1 MAVVET
7 IVNMVRE
14 SPIVFTLFIYLFILS
29 FFLKDQFQ
37 KSVWFYILLIV
48 VPFIVGMI
56 YTFSGEFTSSISNL
70 VATATSMLS
79 IKTAIIAV
87 VTIAALGFLIYISES
102 DTGSAALGYGA
113 MILGILFGLS
123 WLVIF
128 YKRYQAYIYNMK
140 GWWGFIVNFIFF
152 IPCLISDL
160 FEYLYGDF
168 KVTPKIVFI
177 TLFIELVIVLLYIYV
192 PKIAKKMQEQ
202 PGKIIVDK
210 PERINLKKD
219 MTNYI
224 DMQSEKP
231 PPTQTLTSPDREV
244 AVRKRFSLSMWVYV
258 VPMPPNHIPYNK
270 TANILNFAYHPRIAY
285 NGTDKK
291 FSIDYNTRD
300 TDIFDAPMEKWNH
313 VVVNYDKDTV
323 DMFLNGALK
332 TTIPRQKANE
342 TFSVGDILTI
352 GQDNGLQGGIAKVM
366 YFEQPLLSFEIERM
380 YKLQKGIVGTE

>member
-29 FFLKDQFQ
+29 FFLKGQFQ
-37 KSVWFYILLIV
+37 KSAWFYVLLIV

-70 VATATSMLS
+70 VATASSMLS
-79 IKTAIIAV
+79 IKNAIFTV
-87 VTIAALGFLIYISES
+87 VAIAALWFFIYISES

-123 WLVIF
+123 WLVIL
-128 YKRYQAYIYNMK
+128 YKQYQAYIYNMK
-140 GWWGFIVNFIFF
+140 GWGGFIVNFIFF
-152 IPCLISDL
+152 IPCLISDM
-160 FEYLYGDF
+160 FEYLYGDY

-177 TLFIELVIVLLYIYV
+177 TLIIELVIVLLYIYV
-192 PKIAKKMQEQ
+192 PKIAKKIQEQ

-219 MTNYI
+219 KTNYI

-231 PPTQTLTSPDREV
+231 QRQTLTSPDREV
-244 AVRKRFSLSMWVYV
+244 VVRKRFALSMWVYV

-270 TANILNFAYHPRIAY
+270 PANILNFVHHPRITY

-291 FSIDYNTRD
+291 FSIDYNTQD

-313 VVVNYDKDTV
+313 IVVNYDKDTV
-323 DMFLNGALK
+323 DMFLNGVLK
-332 TTIPRQKANE
+332 TTIPRQTANE

-380 YKLQKGIVGTE
+380 YKLQKDIVGTE

>member
-1 MAVVET
+1 
-7 IVNMVRE
+7 
-14 SPIVFTLFIYLFILS
+14 
-29 FFLKDQFQ
+29 
-37 KSVWFYILLIV
+37 
-48 VPFIVGMI
+48 
-56 YTFSGEFTSSISNL
+56 
-70 VATATSMLS
+70 
-79 IKTAIIAV
+79 
-87 VTIAALGFLIYISES
+87 
-102 DTGSAALGYGA
+102 
-113 MILGILFGLS
+113 
-123 WLVIF
+123 
-128 YKRYQAYIYNMK
+128 MK

-160 FEYLYGDF
+160 FEYLYGDY

-177 TLFIELVIVLLYIYV
+177 TLIIELVIVLLYIYV
-192 PKIAKKMQEQ
+192 PKIVKKMQEQ

-231 PPTQTLTSPDREV
+231 QRQTLTSPDREV
-244 AVRKRFSLSMWVYV
+244 VVRKRFALSMWVYV

-270 TANILNFAYHPRIAY
+270 PANILNFAHHPRITY

-291 FSIDYNTRD
+291 FSIDYNTQD

-313 VVVNYDKDTV
+313 IVVNYDKDTV
-323 DMFLNGALK
+323 DMFLNGVLK
-332 TTIPRQKANE
+332 TTIPRENANE

-366 YFEQPLLSFEIERM
+366 YFEQPLLSFEIKRM
-380 YKLQKGIVGTE
+380 YTLQKDMVGTE

>member
-29 FFLKDQFQ
+29 FFLKGQFQ
-37 KSVWFYILLIV
+37 KSAWFYVLLIV

-70 VATATSMLS
+70 VATASSMLS
-79 IKTAIIAV
+79 IKNAIFTV
-87 VTIAALGFLIYISES
+87 VAIAALWFFIYISES

-123 WLVIF
+123 WLVIL
-128 YKRYQAYIYNMK
+128 YKQYQAYIYNMK

-152 IPCLISDL
+152 IPCLISDM
-160 FEYLYGDF
+160 FEYLYGDY

-177 TLFIELVIVLLYIYV
+177 TLIIELVIVLLYIYV
-192 PKIAKKMQEQ
+192 PKIAKKIQEQ

-219 MTNYI
+219 KTNYI

-231 PPTQTLTSPDREV
+231 QRQTLTSPDREV
-244 AVRKRFSLSMWVYV
+244 VVRKRFALSMWVYV

-270 TANILNFAYHPRIAY
+270 PANILNFVHHPRITY

-291 FSIDYNTRD
+291 FSIDYNMRD
-300 TDIFDAPMEKWNH
+300 ADIFDAPMEKWNH
-313 VVVNYDKDTV
+313 IVVNYDKDTV
-323 DMFLNGALK
+323 DMFLNGVLK
-332 TTIPRQKANE
+332 TTIPRQTANE

-380 YKLQKGIVGTE
+380 YKLQKDMVGTE

>member
-14 SPIVFTLFIYLFILS
+14 SPIVFTLFLYLFILS

-37 KSVWFYILLIV
+37 KSIWFYILLIV

-56 YTFSGEFTSSISNL
+56 YTFSGEFISSISSL
-70 VATATSMLS
+70 VATASSMLS
-79 IKTAIIAV
+79 VKNAIVAV
-87 VTIAALGFLIYISES
+87 VAFAVLWFFVYISE
-102 DTGSAALGYGA
+102 TEFGAAGLGYGA

-123 WLVIF
+123 WLVIL
-128 YKRYQAYIYNMK
+128 YKQNQAYIYNMK
-140 GWWGFIVNFIFF
+140 GWLGFIVNFILF

-192 PKIAKKMQEQ
+192 PKIVKNMQEQ
-202 PGKIIVDK
+202 SGKIIVDK
-210 PERINLKKD
+210 PVRINLKKD
-219 MTNYI
+219 ATNYI

-231 PPTQTLTSPDREV
+231 SSEQALLAPDREV
-244 AVRKRFSLSMWVYV
+244 VIRKRFALSMWVYV

-270 TANILNFAYHPRIAY
+270 TANILNFAHHPRIAY
-285 NGTDKK
+285 NGTNKK
-291 FSIDYNTRD
+291 FSINYNTRE
-300 TDIFDAPMEKWNH
+300 TEVFDAPMEKWNH
-313 VVVNYDKDTV
+313 IVVNYDKDTV

-332 TTIPRQKANE
+332 TTITRKTTNE
-342 TFSVGDILTI
+342 TFRVGDILTI

-380 YKLQKGIVGTE
+380 YKIQKGIVGTE